1 MDNFTII
8 YKFLNYKNT
17 FYLFFSGKKMLFFV
31 IKLFLRKK
39 VKINLILGVALVIL
53 TKMISE
59 N

>member
-1 MDNFTII
+1 
-8 YKFLNYKNT
+8 
-17 FYLFFSGKKMLFFV
+17 MLFFV

>member
-8 YKFLNYKNT
+8 YKFLNNKNT
-17 FYLFFSGKKMLFFV
+17 FYLFFSEKKMLFFV

>member
-8 YKFLNYKNT
+8 YNFLNNKNT
-17 FYLFFSGKKMLFFV
+17 FYLFSSEKKILFFV